1 MSHSQSLDT
10 LLSADPAPAVQAIA
24 SDLHRRLDAVG
35 GNLVLAGSGELG
47 RATLKAVRQAGLNP
61 VAFTDNNAEKSGT
74 EVSGVPVMTPVE
86 AVRRFQGTSLFAITV
101 YTSGSLWTQFRGL
114 GVEPIS
120 FARLAWTFPAS
131 FMPYYSVDDPQII
144 PRNAVEIRR
153 LFGFWTDD
161 ASRAEY
167 LAQLQWRTTLDPEV
181 LGGQCPPADTLF
193 APDLISLTDHESFV
207 DCGAFDGDTLAQ
219 FLARTKGRF
228 KSIAAFEPDALNFAR
243 LEKLAA
249 DLPGGQPAT
258 VHLFQNALGS
268 APGRTRFDFT
278 GTVGSTLGSG
288 EGWVEVVTLDQ
299 TAGAF
304 APTFIKMDIE
314 GSEPE
319 AIRGASEII
328 RRHQPILAVCLYHAT
343 RHLWEIPLL
352 IKDLLP
358 AYRLYLRRYSNDCWE
373 QICYAIP
380 PHRSIAP

>member
-1 MSHSQSLDT
+1 MLQ
-10 LLSADPAPAVQAIA
+10 
-24 SDLHRRLDAVG
+24 
-35 GNLVLAGSGELG
+35 N
-47 RATLKAVRQAGLNP
+47 VRQ
-61 VAFTDNNAEKSGT
+61 NA
-74 EVSGVPVMTPVE
+74 
-86 AVRRFQGTSLFAITV
+86 ALFAITV
-101 YTSGSLWTQFRGL
+101 YTSESLWAQFRGL

-120 FARLAWTFPAS
+120 FARLAWAFPTS

-144 PRNAVEIRR
+144 PQNAGEIRR
-153 LFGFWTDD
+153 LFEFWADD

-181 LGGQCPPADTLF
+181 LGGQCPPVDTLF

-219 FLARTKGRF
+219 FLTRTQGRF
-228 KSIAAFEPDALNFAR
+228 QSITAFEPDALNFAR
-243 LEKLAA
+243 LEKLVA
-249 DLPGGQPAT
+249 DLPGAQPAA
-258 VHLFQNALGS
+258 VHLFPNALGS

-278 GTVGSTLGSG
+278 GTVGSTLGAG

-319 AIRGASEII
+319 AIRGASEVI
-328 RRHQPILAVCLYHAT
+328 RRHQPIMAVCLYHTT

-352 IKDLLP
+352 IKELLP
-358 AYRLYLRRYSNDCWE
+358 AYSLYLRRYSNDCWE

-380 PHRSIAP
+380 PHRSIAS